1 MAASSSFEELC
12 RQKNVDPE
20 EWRKSL
26 ATPIMAEKCLL
37 DMNEEELLAHHQ
49 RVLDRANATKEDRA
63 LLVLERTQEGR
74 LERQALKVWAQQM
87 RDAEQVK
94 AEQVPEMLES
104 LRYEIS
110 NNEVHFLLH
119 QFGATKGLDMIP
131 ERVLSQHQWLWLVGE
146 CQILKESYKHVK
158 REEWEAG
165 YANHVQKLTLQDAAG
180 VPEASV
186 GETGWWWT
194 NGEKAGHAAALKKF
208 AWGMQPEIE
217 AELLQ
222 ELELFIGP
230 RIKANEANLSIQN
243 EASTA
248 IFKMQQ
254 LSVHTIIAL
263 QTALLIFL
271 QFGEKA
277 LPSLFA
283 ARKACHAG
291 SGALMLLLDSR
302 DPIARAFIYVV
313 VVSSL
318 AMTWRLVPKWVPSFR
333 FGDVYDVGISV
344 YLLIVFAWFYLQ
356 QPVAALAP
364 LFFADPAGAVVGKF
378 CSKRGFNR
386 AWWENKTIMGTLAV
400 LVVAYLSLDA
410 PTYPRV
416 LLAVL
421 CALAGAFGGKTFDNA
436 IIAIPALGGWVYF
449 HGWR

>member
-1 MAASSSFEELC
+1 M
-12 RQKNVDPE
+12 
-20 EWRKSL
+20 
-26 ATPIMAEKCLL
+26 T
-37 DMNEEELLAHHQ
+37 EEELLAHHQ
-49 RVLDRANATKEDRA
+49 RVLDRADATKEDRA

-74 LERQALKVWAQQM
+74 LERQTLKVWAQQI
-87 RDAEQVK
+87 REAGQVTV
-94 AEQVPEMLES
+94 AQVAEMLEA

-119 QFGATKGLDMIP
+119 QFGATEGYDMIP
-131 ERVLSQHQWLWLVGE
+131 ERELTQHEWLWLVGE
-146 CQILKESYKHVK
+146 CQILKESYKHVS
-158 REEWEAG
+158 REDWEAA
-165 YANHVQKLTLQDAAG
+165 YAKHVQKLTLQDPS
-180 VPEASV
+180 VIEASE
-186 GETGWWWT
+186 GEAAWWWT
-194 NGEKAGHAAALKKF
+194 AGEKAGHAAGLKKF

-222 ELELFIGP
+222 EMELFIGP
-230 RIKANEANLSIQN
+230 RIKDREGVQQSMETELQHL
-243 EASTA
+243 EDPD
-248 IFKMQQ
+248 QQ
-254 LSVHTIIAL
+254 LSVFVKHHNKISPKQDHFKMLDLSVQSIIAL

-271 QFGEKA
+271 QFGDKA

-302 DPIARAFIYVV
+302 DPLARIFVYCV

-386 AWWENKTIMGTLAV
+386 AWFQNKTIMGTLAV

-410 PTYPRV
+410 PGYGRFV
-416 LLAVL
+416 LAFL
-421 CALAGAFGGKTFDNA
+421 CAMAEAFGGKTFDNA
-436 IIAIPALGGWVYF
+436 IIAIPVLIGWVYY